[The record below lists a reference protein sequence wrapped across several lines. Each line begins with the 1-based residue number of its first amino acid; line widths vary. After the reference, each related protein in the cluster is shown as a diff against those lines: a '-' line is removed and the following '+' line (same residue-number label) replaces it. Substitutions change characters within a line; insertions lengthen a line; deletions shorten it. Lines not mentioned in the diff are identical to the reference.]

1 MLPLPLPHL
10 HASAAAVHA
19 VVLGME
25 GANDV
30 HVSAG
35 ICLAGRA
42 PAVAERNS
50 SVAHTQILLLVGWY
64 DVHVCGSI
72 CLAGCGPANVY
83 YKGSISNTKVCADKE
98 PMMSM
103 SVPASALLDVPLLTH
118 HQRGT

>member
-42 PAVAERNS
+42 PAKVQCKG
-50 SVAHTQILLLVGWY
+50 SVAHTEIFV
-64 DVHVCGSI
+64 DR
-72 CLAGCGPANVY
+72 
-83 YKGSISNTKVCADKE
+83 E

-103 SVPASALLDVPLLTH
+103 SVPASALLDVPLQSQNVTAAWH
-118 HQRGT
+118 TRRYYCW